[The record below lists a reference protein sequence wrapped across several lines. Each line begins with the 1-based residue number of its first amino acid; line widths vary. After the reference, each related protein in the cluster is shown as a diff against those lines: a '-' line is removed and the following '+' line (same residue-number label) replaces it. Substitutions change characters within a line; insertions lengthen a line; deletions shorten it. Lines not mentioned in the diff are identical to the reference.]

1 MSNKNSLEKFFIILF
16 AFALVYQIFIP
27 PVVGLA
33 DNGDFA
39 RIIDKVGIY
48 TTQDTQFMGNIN
60 LTYNISPKFMLKGY
74 QSSELIFVYTSILL
88 NSLLSKDG
96 QFYVLILASVHIIA
110 FLICLWLIAKGLNG
124 IQPSRW
130 IIYLCIFVF
139 FSDVGYVAY
148 LNSIYSEPASII
160 FLALTL
166 GVIFMILKNA
176 FQGEVDLAWLFAF
189 FAASF
194 LFVIAK
200 PQNAAMG
207 VFLAYLGL
215 RFFTLLHVKKISLK
229 RARLFGWILSAG
241 LIVFS
246 FLFFA
251 FGLPKYY
258 RSGDLWNSIFMEI
271 VGRSENPAQ
280 ALQELGLPAE
290 MIQYKGTHAFSEGVN
305 RNVYEDFQHSWLYF
319 KVLKYYVIHPGQLFS
334 LIDETTKMA
343 FELQP
348 ENLGNFTISLGSY
361 TKSKAFA
368 VWNDL
373 RVALLPKS
381 IWTLIGLLL
390 VNLGAIVVKI
400 KKFDRAIP
408 ARLISE
414 THLVIL
420 LMAVF
425 QYLTVIMAEGT
436 FELIK
441 HMFLFNL
448 LLDVTLVFMIAYLVS
463 AFSLFKPWKYLKVQ
477 NLRPGRPAKP
487 ADLSQ

>member
-1 MSNKNSLEKFFIILF
+1 MKSKISLEKIFIILF
-16 AFALVYQIFIP
+16 AFILVYQIFIP

-39 RIIDKVGIY
+39 RIIDKVGIRP
-48 TTQDTQFMGNIN
+48 TQDTQYMGNIN
-60 LTYNISPKFMLKGY
+60 LNYDISPKFTLKGY
-74 QSSELIFVYTSILL
+74 QSSELIFVYSSILL

-96 QFYVLILASVHIIA
+96 QFHVLILASVHIIA
-110 FLICLWLIAKGLNG
+110 FLVCLWLLTKG
-124 IQPSRW
+124 IKEVVRPSRW
-130 IIYLCIFVF
+130 AVYLCVLIFF
-139 FSDVGYVAY
+139 TDVGYTAY

-160 FLALTL
+160 FLTLTL

-176 FQGEVDLAWLFAF
+176 LQAKVKLIWLIAF
-189 FAASF
+189 FVSSL

-215 RFFTLLHVKKISLK
+215 KFFTLLPVMGLSLK
-229 RARLFGWILSAG
+229 KARLFGWILSTG
-241 LIVFS
+241 LVVFS

-271 VGRSENPAQ
+271 VGHSDNPTQ
-280 ALQELGLPAE
+280 AVQELGLPAE
-290 MIQYKGTHAFSEGVN
+290 MAQYKGTHAFSKGVN
-305 RNVYEDFQHSWLYF
+305 RNIYEDFQHSWLYF
-319 KVLKYYVIHPGQLFS
+319 KVLKYYTIHPGQLFT
-334 LIDETTKMA
+334 LIDETTKSA

-348 ENLGNFTISLGSY
+348 ENLGNFTISSGSY
-361 TKSKAFA
+361 TKSKAFTI
-368 VWNDL
+368 WNDL
-373 RVALLPKS
+373 RMTLFPKS
-381 IWTLIGLLL
+381 IWTLIGLLV
-390 VNLGAIVVKI
+390 VNLGAIIIKI
-400 KKFDRAIP
+400 KKFDRTVP
-408 ARLISE
+408 NRLLSE

-436 FELIK
+436 FELVK

-448 LLDVTLVFMIAYLVS
+448 LLDVTLVFIITYLARVFRWLMKTGVIRNPKIKVS
-463 AFSLFKPWKYLKVQ
+463 MNS
-477 NLRPGRPAKP
+477 
-487 ADLSQ
+487 